1 MRFGAVRGRIAWLAC
16 LPLLLACVPGAGM
29 RVQPVLGGA
38 VKVAAPGG
46 YCIDPTGVMQG
57 DDSALVLIGRCTG
70 GPGTPQARA
79 ILTAAVAAAGS
90 GMDIAANGPALAAY
104 FGSDQGRA
112 ALSHSGRAAAVTV
125 QQAAVAGDAFVMRV
139 TDTSPNPDSPAEA
152 ASWRAVLGVAG
163 HLVTLTVT
171 GTQAAPLSATSGR
184 ALLDGFVAATR
195 AANR

>member
-1 MRFGAVRGRIAWLAC
+1 
-16 LPLLLACVPGAGM
+16 
-29 RVQPVLGGA
+29 VQPVLGGA
-38 VKVAAPGG
+38 VKVASPGG
-46 YCIDPTGVMQG
+46 YCIDPAGVMQS

-79 ILTAAVAAAGS
+79 ILTAAVSAAGS
-90 GMDIAANGPALAAY
+90 GMDIAANGAALAAY

-112 ALSHSGRAAAVTV
+112 ALSHSGQAGTVTV
-125 QQAAVAGDAFVMRV
+125 QQTALAGDAFVMQV

-171 GTQAAPLSATSGR
+171 GTQSAPLTAEAGR
-184 ALLDGFVAATR
+184 SLLDGFVAAMQ